1 LFRLRYTL
9 TGLLAL
15 IGVIAATLA
24 SLRQLGFFDEDLV
37 LQRRVRAIY
46 NG

>member
-24 SLRQLGFFDEDLV
+24 SLRQLGFFDEDLG
-37 LQRRVRAIY
+37 RVIAFDERVE
-46 NG
+46 